1 MAIENTSQDL
11 ADLLVTKGFDPVYTD
26 ERGMDSSQA
35 EAKIFSFDWK
45 ASSGKNYGTAVVVM
59 GDDND
64 LQFFFGDNL
73 GRSIERPQDK
83 KEWFDFLEQ
92 LSNFATQ
99 HRYTFSPQ
107 DINQLK
113 HTMTGMAAIKEG
125 LFEGYYGTRRI
136 SYMGEQ
142 TDARLVIKH
151 NKILGEN
158 DKRYRY
164 VESLFIETADNER
177 FKLPFKNL
185 TGGRAMLEHVRQGGK
200 PYDIRGAHINEMVQE
215 MSVLARFNRASQQR
229 VFEGVT
235 AELVESAQQYYQ
247 QVRENLN
254 YIGGTRGYQS
264 YFESWSP
271 ADINDETALVEDLKT
286 MFIEQTLD
294 TRIEA
299 ALPTLARIQQKG
311 TAMKEAQIFEN
322 WINNLS
328 EGTWALPDTPEAQE
342 KLNTLMASELIV
354 GPDATNATELLYDVI
369 GDDQLFD
376 ILGDLAERD
385 PRANIWDDTDVQAR
399 LAELGIQTPQ
409 STEAEP
415 ADVAQDTAPD
425 DEDYYALPDADGDR
439 PQGMA
444 ENTELNIML
453 KYAGVPVKESVLT
466 DSTGHTLDHILQR
479 FSREV
484 ADFEAG
490 GEIDDDLYHAL
501 YDYYFDDMPYGT
513 KKARDG
519 DPYEWVSQRLADEL
533 GMNEEKDIATPGEKA
548 LATGLGATAGGFAGM
563 MLGGASG
570 TPGAEIGKAVGAAL
584 GGTTGYQMAKD
595 LGNKNVVNKV
605 NQDSNW
611 GVNEQNTTEG
621 SCNATMEGEYCPE
634 HGLAECAMEEG
645 VPGAL
650 GGAGLGSIAG
660 AALGG
665 PAGVPVGAAI
675 GGALGA
681 FVPHDSK
688 PTTEGWKGELAGGT
702 LGGVGGTVAGSAL
715 GALAAGPIGAGIGG
729 VVGGAAGSTGGAMIG
744 REMTKEAQLNEIA
757 PLLAA
762 GARAVM
768 PLLSKIGPKLGQ
780 MASGAGKAGAQVAG
794 KAAKAGADVVGKTAT
809 GIGRGTV
816 DVAKSAAQS
825 AAQNAGT
832 IGLGIGAYQAI
843 TDIANGIMGG
853 IGEVY
858 HDAGDAAGAIAQ
870 AVGNAVD
877 GKTIAELAAV
887 AVKYAIPIGILL
899 AVVYG
904 GKKLIDKVM
913 AESVGTDSFYES
925 KEDDTLLARI
935 KSLALI
941 R

>member
-26 ERGMDSSQA
+26 ERGMDSSQP
-35 EAKIFSFDWK
+35 EAKVFSFDWK
-45 ASSGKNYGTAVVVM
+45 ASSGKNYGTAVIVL
-59 GDDND
+59 GEDND

-99 HRYTFSPQ
+99 RRHTFSPK

-125 LFEGYYGTRRI
+125 LFEGYYGTRRV

-151 NKILGEN
+151 NKVLGEN

-235 AELVESAQQYYQ
+235 AELVESAQHYYQ

-254 YIGGTRGYQS
+254 YLGSSRGYRS
-264 YFESWSP
+264 YFESWTP
-271 ADINDETALVEDLKT
+271 ADIGDETALVEDLKT

-299 ALPTLARIQQKG
+299 ALPTLARIQQRG
-311 TAMKEAQIFEN
+311 NAMKEAQIFEN
-322 WINNLS
+322 WINNLA

-342 KLNTLMASELIV
+342 KLNTLMGSELIV

-376 ILGDLAERD
+376 ILRDLADKD
-385 PRANIWDDTDVQAR
+385 PRANIWDDSDVQAR

-409 STEAEP
+409 STQAEP
-415 ADVAQDTAPD
+415 ADVAQDTAPK
-425 DEDYYALPDADGDR
+425 
-439 PQGMA
+439 QGMAEGSESPEKEIERLKLRQNAEHGGASLQRQAATQARIRELEKQIKNKQGVA
-444 ENTELNIML
+444 ENTELNTML

-490 GEIDDDLYHAL
+490 GDLDQDLYEAL

-519 DPYEWVSQRLADEL
+519 DPYEWVSERLADEL
-533 GMNEEKDIATPGEKA
+533 G
-548 LATGLGATAGGFAGM
+548 
-563 MLGGASG
+563 
-570 TPGAEIGKAVGAAL
+570 
-584 GGTTGYQMAKD
+584 
-595 LGNKNVVNKV
+595 
-605 NQDSNW
+605 
-611 GVNEQNTTEG
+611 VNESNSGMVMPEADPMDTFEVMSGFDAPAVHEG
-621 SCNATMEGEYCPE
+621 SCNSTMEGEYCPE

-650 GGAGLGSIAG
+650 GGAAIGSALGGVAAGPAG
-660 AALGG
+660 AA
-665 PAGVPVGAAI
+665 AGSAI
-675 GGALGA
+675 GAGLGAL
-681 FVPHDSK
+681 VPDNSK

-702 LGGVGGTVAGSAL
+702 LGGVGGTVGGSAL
-715 GALAAGPIGAGIGG
+715 GALAGGPVGAAIGG
-729 VVGGAAGSTGGAMIG
+729 VVGGAAGGTGGAMLG
-744 REMTKEAQLNEIA
+744 REMTKEQQLNEIA

-762 GARAVM
+762 GARALM

-780 MASGAGKAGAQVAG
+780 MASTAGKAGAEVAG
-794 KAAKAGADVVGKTAT
+794 KAASSTAKVAGNAAT
-809 GIGRGTV
+809 GIGRGTA

-825 AAQNAGT
+825 AAQNAGK

-843 TDIANGIMGG
+843 TDVANGVMGG

-858 HDAGDAAGAIAQ
+858 HDAGAAAGAIAQ

-887 AVKYAIPIGILL
+887 AAKYAIPIGILL

>member
-26 ERGMDSSQA
+26 ERGMDSSQP
-35 EAKIFSFDWK
+35 EAKVFSFDWK
-45 ASSGKNYGTAVVVM
+45 ASSGKNYGTAVIVL
-59 GDDND
+59 GEDND

-99 HRYTFSPQ
+99 RRHTFSPK

-151 NKILGEN
+151 NKVLGEN

-235 AELVESAQQYYQ
+235 AELVESAQHYYQ

-254 YIGGTRGYQS
+254 YLGSSRGYRS
-264 YFESWSP
+264 YFESWTP
-271 ADINDETALVEDLKT
+271 ADIGDETALVEDLKT

-299 ALPTLARIQQKG
+299 ALPTLARIQQRG
-311 TAMKEAQIFEN
+311 NAMKEAQIFEN
-322 WINNLS
+322 WINNLA

-342 KLNTLMASELIV
+342 KLNTLMGSELIV

-376 ILGDLAERD
+376 ILRDLADKD
-385 PRANIWDDTDVQAR
+385 PRANIWDDSDVQAR

-409 STEAEP
+409 STQAEP
-415 ADVAQDTAPD
+415 ADVAQDTAPKQGVAEGIVD
-425 DEDYYALPDADGDR
+425 TVKSIPGKASAWLNSPIKGMTGQSKSNAVDGAMTGLSHSHGVAYAEDQLDEFDIDTLNQLASHPMAGPLAAAGGAAIGGAVGKGIKKTMDYFTNRSQKKADAKMMQQR
-439 PQGMA
+439 QQQGMAEGSESPEKEIERLKLRQNAEHGGASLQRQAATQARIRELEKQIKNKQGVA
-444 ENTELNIML
+444 ENTELNTML

-466 DSTGHTLDHILQR
+466 DSTGHTLGHILQR

-484 ADFEAG
+484 ADFEKG
-490 GEIDDDLYHAL
+490 GDLDQDLYEAL

-519 DPYEWVSQRLADEL
+519 DPYEWVSERLADEL
-533 GMNEEKDIATPGEKA
+533 G
-548 LATGLGATAGGFAGM
+548 
-563 MLGGASG
+563 
-570 TPGAEIGKAVGAAL
+570 
-584 GGTTGYQMAKD
+584 
-595 LGNKNVVNKV
+595 
-605 NQDSNW
+605 
-611 GVNEQNTTEG
+611 VNESNSGMVMPEADPMDTFEVMSGFDTPAVHEG
-621 SCNATMEGEYCPE
+621 SCNSTMEGEYCPE
-634 HGLAECAMEEG
+634 HGLAECAMESKVAGGMAPVIGEG
-645 VPGAL
+645 ETVYRD
-650 GGAGLGSIAG
+650 GLYRDDSYAHMEPK
-660 AALGG
+660 AALDFTQTDTSSGVLANIRMIYTIAKDGG
-665 PAGVPVGAAI
+665 DVSHYVQSLKKLEGSVI
-675 GGALGA
+675 KGGDPR
-681 FVPHDSK
+681 VQK
-688 PTTEGWKGELAGGT
+688 PYKFIMDKANAGELKDPRMAMQVMDQASKM
-702 LGGVGGTVAGSAL
+702 LGYDNIVQDT
-715 GALAAGPIGAGIGG
+715 
-729 VVGGAAGSTGGAMIG
+729 
-744 REMTKEAQLNEIA
+744 RE
-757 PLLAA
+757 
-762 GARAVM
+762 
-768 PLLSKIGPKLGQ
+768 SKGDAINHNG
-780 MASGAGKAGAQVAG
+780 
-794 KAAKAGADVVGKTAT
+794 
-809 GIGRGTV
+809 
-816 DVAKSAAQS
+816 
-825 AAQNAGT
+825 
-832 IGLGIGAYQAI
+832 AI
-843 TDIANGIMGG
+843 TGS
-853 IGEVY
+853 Y
-858 HDAGDAAGAIAQ
+858 
-870 AVGNAVD
+870 
-877 GKTIAELAAV
+877 
-887 AVKYAIPIGILL
+887 
-899 AVVYG
+899 
-904 GKKLIDKVM
+904 
-913 AESVGTDSFYES
+913 YES
-925 KEDDTLLARI
+925 KEGDAVLARI
-935 KSLALI
+935 KSLALLK
-941 R
+941 